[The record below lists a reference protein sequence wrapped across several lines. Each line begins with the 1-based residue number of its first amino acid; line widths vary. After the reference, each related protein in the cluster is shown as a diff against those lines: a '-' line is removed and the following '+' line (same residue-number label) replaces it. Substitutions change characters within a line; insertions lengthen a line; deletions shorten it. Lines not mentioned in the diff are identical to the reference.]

1 MLAKDA
7 EYPKI
12 YDHVIFFPSLPGAS
26 FLLIM

>member
-1 MLAKDA
+1 MLAKDV

-12 YDHVIFFPSLPGAS
+12 YDHVGFVFLPGAS